1 MAKRQPPKGKRRG
14 HTPAEEEPDLDQAFV
29 PPKTTP
35 RMWSLSRIAK
45 VAAMYLAGAVLG
57 YMAYRA
63 HFPLPW
69 MLGALIASIPATLI
83 FRTPAPPRLL
93 RMGGQIVVGTGV
105 GLYLNPEALQRILE
119 SSVPILVACVLTT
132 AAALI
137 LAAVQVR
144 FAGVKIQT
152 AFFACI
158 PGSPVEMANL
168 AEKHKGDPGQV
179 ALAQILR
186 IVLIVTLFPPL
197 LLMTGMAFDPGAPP
211 LKEVSLPG
219 LTGLLVFA
227 GCAGYAGF
235 RLRATNPYF
244 LMPMLLAG
252 ILTALGV
259 NLSGIPNPLI
269 ACAQIFLGA
278 SLGAMFRRDL
288 FQNVPASILTFAS
301 SVLLI
306 ASALG
311 VALLLA
317 AFGSADFATLALA
330 VAPGGVTEM
339 TLTAKAMHLD
349 VSLIAAYHLIRVFII
364 TAFVPL
370 LFAGALWLFCKKRPP
385 ARR

>member
-1 MAKRQPPKGKRRG
+1 MAKRPPVKRKR
-14 HTPAEEEPDLDQAFV
+14 PREAALEDEPDLDQAVV

-35 RMWSLSRIAK
+35 RMWTPSRIAK
-45 VAAMYLAGAVLG
+45 VVAMYLVGACLG
-57 YMAYRA
+57 YLAYRA

-69 MLGALIASIPATLI
+69 MLGALTASIPATLI
-83 FRTPAPPRLL
+83 FRTPTPPRIL
-93 RMGGQIVVGTGV
+93 RMSGQVVVGTGV
-105 GLYLNPEALQRILE
+105 GLYLNPDALQRILE
-119 SSVPILVACVLTT
+119 STVPILAACFLTT

-137 LAAVQVR
+137 LTVLQVR
-144 FAGVKIQT
+144 LAGVKPQT

-158 PGSPVEMANL
+158 PGSPVEMAHL
-168 AEKHKGDPGQV
+168 SEKHKGDPAQV

-197 LLMTGMAFDPGAPP
+197 LLLTGMDFDPFTPP
-211 LKEVSLPG
+211 LKEVSAPG
-219 LTGLLVFA
+219 LIGLLVCA

-244 LMPMLLAG
+244 LMPMMLAG
-252 ILTALGV
+252 ILTAVGV

-288 FQNVPASILTFAS
+288 FENVYGSILTFVS
-301 SVLLI
+301 SAILI
-306 ASALG
+306 VSALG
-311 VALLLA
+311 VSLLLA
-317 AFGSADFATLALA
+317 FFGSADFATLALA

-339 TLTAKAMHLD
+339 TLSAKAMHLD
-349 VSLIAAYHLIRVFII
+349 VSLVAAYHLTRVFIV

-370 LFAGALWLFCKKRPP
+370 IFALVLKMLGKR
-385 ARR
+385 REKTSR